1 MVAGVRRPRVAI
13 WKFSSCDGCQLSL
26 LDCED
31 DLLAIAAAFD
41 IAYFPEA
48 LRAPDRG
55 RYDVSLVEG
64 SITTAA
70 EAERIHRIRRRSKTL
85 VAIGAC
91 ATSGGVQALRNFGD
105 VTRWIGAVYTRP
117 AAIDSLPRSTPIS
130 DHVTVDLALHGCP
143 IRKEQLVE
151 LLSAL
156 LHRRRPNL
164 STHALCLECKASG
177 AVCVM
182 VAGGLSCLGPV
193 TRAGC
198 GALCPRYGR
207 GCYGCF
213 GPHES
218 ANTTALAERMRD
230 ALGMGDEAILRTF
243 RGIQA
248 GAEPFGK
255 ESARHE
261 R

>member
-1 MVAGVRRPRVAI
+1 MATGDRRPRVAI

-41 IAYFPEA
+41 LAYFPEA
-48 LRAPDRG
+48 IRAPDRG

-70 EAERIHRIRRRSKTL
+70 EAERIHRIRRRSKML
-85 VAIGAC
+85 VVIGAC
-91 ATSGGVQALRNFGD
+91 ATSGGIQALRNFD
-105 VTRWIGAVYTRP
+105 DAARWVGSVYAHP

-130 DHVTVDLALHGCP
+130 DHVPVDLELHGCP
-143 IRKEQLVE
+143 IRKEHLVE
-151 LLSAL
+151 LLSAFR
-156 LHRRRPNL
+156 HRRRPNL
-164 STHALCLECKASG
+164 PAHALCLECKASG
-177 AVCVM
+177 AVCVT
-182 VAGGLSCLGPV
+182 VATGTPCLGPV

-198 GALCPRYGR
+198 GAICPRFGR

-218 ANTTALAERMRD
+218 TNTVALGEQMRD
-230 ALGMGDEAILRTF
+230 ALGMGDEEILRTF

-255 ESARHE
+255 ESGRHE